1 MSKCVLGYETLF
13 NVSLF
18 TLCMLLYTLKNRLF
32 HRIKEMALSLRM
44 LMTRFYKEFNNHE
57 VIGEE
62 KLFSIIP

>member
-18 TLCMLLYTLKNRLF
+18 TLCMLLYILKNRLF

-44 LMTRFYKEFNNHE
+44 LMTRFYKEFNSHE

-62 KLFSIIP
+62 KLSFP

>member
-18 TLCMLLYTLKNRLF
+18 TLCMLLYILKNRLF

-62 KLFSIIP
+62 KLSFP

>member
-62 KLFSIIP
+62 KLSFP